1 MGGDAGIIGGIKIM
15 RIIEGIIY
23 GFSYPILACGVAIYI
38 LQHFFGK
45 TEPPSFELAIISA
58 IIGGFAL
65 SSGFLEKVSSGL
77 QLTIRRIGTF
87 YLGAAIAFVV
97 FALVMPM
104 AELETEGITYWV
116 VFWRLLLVC
125 WQLSGSLLM
134 LQVFLSLN
142 SRLYFERFVV
152 RNRARISHG

>member
-1 MGGDAGIIGGIKIM
+1 VGGDAGIIGGIKIM

-104 AELETEGITYWV
+104 AKLETEGITYWV
-116 VFWRLLLVC
+116 VFLATSISMLAAIGFFAYATGFLIAKFPAIFREVC
-125 WQLSGSLLM
+125 SKK
-134 LQVFLSLN
+134 
-142 SRLYFERFVV
+142 
-152 RNRARISHG
+152 